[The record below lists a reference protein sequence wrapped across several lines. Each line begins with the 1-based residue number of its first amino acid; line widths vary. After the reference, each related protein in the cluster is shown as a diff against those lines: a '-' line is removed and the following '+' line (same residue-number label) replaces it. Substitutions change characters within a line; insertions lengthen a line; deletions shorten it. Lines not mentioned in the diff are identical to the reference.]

1 MKKVCFVVSHLG
13 SGSASLVAALNANP
27 SCQFIESNAKYD
39 GPASVRWIFKMG
51 HKCRDASAVYGDH
64 LLFNASITS
73 REMYG
78 RFLNIFVVRPARHS
92 LNEIIRMGYN
102 ERGASS
108 YYRFRLRRICE
119 MAKRSPDS
127 ILVSW
132 EELAKESTADIISEY
147 LGLPTP
153 ISPPL
158 PFEPSEEVCSES
170 TVEECQ
176 MAYER
181 YYYYLNGLN
190 LRRPNDTRS

>member
-1 MKKVCFVVSHLG
+1 
-13 SGSASLVAALNANP
+13 
-27 SCQFIESNAKYD
+27 
-39 GPASVRWIFKMG
+39 MG

-64 LLFNASITS
+64 LLFNASVTS
-73 REMYG
+73 KEMYG

-92 LNEIIRMGYN
+92 LNEIINMGYN

-127 ILVSW
+127 VLVSW

-147 LGLPTP
+147 LGLPTL
-153 ISPPL
+153 INPPA
-158 PFEPSEEVCSES
+158 PSESSIEACSES